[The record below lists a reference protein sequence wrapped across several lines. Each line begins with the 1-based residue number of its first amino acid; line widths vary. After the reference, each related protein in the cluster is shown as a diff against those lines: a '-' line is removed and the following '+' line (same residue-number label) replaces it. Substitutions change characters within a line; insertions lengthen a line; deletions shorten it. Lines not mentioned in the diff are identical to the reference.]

1 MIWVDWFAL
10 YMRGRFRWLVWF
22 PYIYAMAVCLSCWG
36 FEVIFNQSKIVLDG
50 AGDMCILVT
59 MRPTKNTNRAT
70 RAWVDGILCQLDL
83 VIADGSYRDILETL
97 KAHQI
102 ANSSPSE
109 VTESLT
115 VYLCMTKS
123 EAQFKRNLAG
133 SCINKTT
140 IENL

>member
-1 MIWVDWFAL
+1 
-10 YMRGRFRWLVWF
+10 
-22 PYIYAMAVCLSCWG
+22 MAVCLACWG

-97 KAHQI
+97 KAHEI